1 MLYPS
6 LLSAILLLLAPLEHT
21 EGRALHPSP
30 DAIQFVEQFLE
41 HYNNLLPIDDPENLV
56 VSQPEEPSSAFPSGV
71 KVAEYPK
78 WSDLPPQGDS
88 TWLRLLK
95 ATLANQKRAVM
106 DRSRRGWNRGCFGLK
121 LDRIGSMSGLGC

>member
-1 MLYPS
+1 MLYPA
-6 LLSAILLLLAPLEHT
+6 LLSAVLLLLAPLEHT
-21 EGRALHPSP
+21 EGRALHPSL

-41 HYNNLLPIDDPENLV
+41 HYNNLLPIDDPENLMG
-56 VSQPEEPSSAFPSGV
+56 SQSEEPSSAFPSGV

-78 WSDLPPQGDS
+78 WADLSPQSDNS
-88 TWLRLLK
+88 WVRLLK
-95 ATLANQKRAVM
+95 GTLANQKRAVM